1 MLSKTLDLSERRF
14 HLPARR
20 SFASV
25 AALLVLAAMACGSAA
40 TATPELMPGSKPLA
54 GGPLAEG
61 DIQPILS
68 TTVLRVGTQR
78 VAFLLTT
85 AKALVKE
92 PQANVTSVY
101 LGDGEAITETKI
113 ARFHLWPY
121 GTRGSYS
128 TEMTFDRSGPWRLDI
143 MVDREA
149 GPAGTQVAIDVAEKV
164 PVPEIGAI
172 PPLSPSKTVHTVS
185 RLEELTSDY
194 TPDPDLYQITIAEA
208 AISGRP
214 SVIVFSTPAF
224 CTNPTCGPQADTL
237 SELKESHKGQANF
250 IHVELYDNP
259 AEIQGDLS
267 RARYTNLVHVWG
279 LSALPH
285 WFNESWTF
293 VLGADGRIAQ
303 RFEAFASLEELEEA
317 LRAVLGPT

>member
-1 MLSKTLDLSERRF
+1 MLRRF
-14 HLPARR
+14 RLPARR
-20 SFASV
+20 SLAAV
-25 AALLVLAAMACGSAA
+25 AALFVLVAAGCGSTA
-40 TATPELMPGSKPLA
+40 TATPELNLASKA
-54 GGPLAEG
+54 SAEG
-61 DIQPILS
+61 EIQPILS

-78 VAFLLTT
+78 VAFLLTS
-85 AKALVKE
+85 AKALVRE
-92 PQANVTSVY
+92 PQATVTSVF
-101 LGDGEAITETKI
+101 LGDGEAITETKL
-113 ARFHLWPY
+113 AKFHLWPY
-121 GTRGSYS
+121 GVRGSYS
-128 TEMTFDRSGPWRLDI
+128 TEMTFERPGPWRLDI
-143 MVDREA
+143 TVEQEA

-172 PPLSPSKTVHTVS
+172 PPLSPNKTVHTVN

-224 CTNPTCGPQADTL
+224 CSNPTCGPQADTV
-237 SELKESHKGQANF
+237 SELKENHRGEANF
-250 IHVELYDNP
+250 IHIELYDNP

-267 RARYTNLVHVWG
+267 RARYTSLVHEWG
-279 LSALPH
+279 LSSIPH

-303 RFEAFASLEELEEA
+303 RFQAFASLEELEEA
-317 LRAVLGPT
+317 LQAVLGQT

>member
-1 MLSKTLDLSERRF
+1 MG
-14 HLPARR
+14 
-20 SFASV
+20 
-25 AALLVLAAMACGSAA
+25 CGSAA
-40 TATPELMPGSKPLA
+40 TATPELKPALK
-54 GGPLAEG
+54 PLAEG
-61 DIQPILS
+61 AIQPILS

-85 AKALVKE
+85 AKALVRA
-92 PQANVTSVY
+92 PQATVASVF
-101 LGDGEAITETKI
+101 LGDGEATTETKV
-113 ARFHLWPY
+113 AKFHLWPY

-128 TEMTFDRSGPWRLDI
+128 TEMTFERPGPWRLDI
-143 MVDREA
+143 MVDGEA
-149 GPAGTQVAIDVAEKV
+149 GPAGALVAIDVAERV

-172 PPLSPSKTVHTVS
+172 PPLSPNKTVHTVS

-224 CTNPTCGPQADTL
+224 CTKPTCGPQADTV
-237 SELKESHKGQANF
+237 SELKEGHKGEANF

-317 LRAVLGPT
+317 LQAVLSRT